1 MSLGGTLRR
10 AVCFSHLK
18 SRSLAYLSL
27 GASNASCLQVIY
39 NPMEDLHKRLGV
51 KTCFHLWTC
60 FLWTSIVLSCSLW
73 HATDLAAQVP
83 PQTPANPQAHTQTL
97 EGTWTGS
104 LQAGDA
110 VLHLVLHVSK
120 TEYGSPTATLDS
132 LDQGVYGIEV
142 GSLKYRDTAFEFE
155 IPSVNAS
162 FQGEISADHR
172 SIEGTWSQ
180 GGANLPLTFHRQ
192 PRVALSRAPSG
203 AVASAEGTWQGA
215 LETNGMRYRL
225 QLRISHDSQ
234 GQLIAT
240 MDSIDQGING
250 FRASQV
256 IQSGSAVHL
265 ELPAVRGGFDG
276 TLNSI
281 RNTISGTWRQNGSPS
296 DLTFKRSDQIL
307 ELRRPQTPRKPY
319 PYREEELDFP
329 NAKAGIA
336 LAGTLTMPR
345 GPGPFPAAILLAGSG
360 PLDRDEADS
369 GHRPFL
375 VLADYL
381 TRMGIAVFRYDKRGV
396 GRSTGDYDQ
405 ATTADFA
412 ADAEAALAFLK
423 VRQGIDKRRIG
434 FIGHSEGGIIAPMIA
449 SRSSDVAWIV
459 ILAGPATKGEET
471 LLLQSDLI
479 TRAAGMTSD
488 QVVKSLDF
496 DRESYNLVRHE
507 TDRAALESKL
517 QDLVKVSGLGAG
529 APPAFLQRQIHWTSS
544 PWFRYFL
551 DYDPVPA
558 LQQTKCPVL
567 ALSGE
572 KDLQVPPKENLPLAQ
587 KALET
592 GGNKDFQ
599 VTELPGLNHQF
610 QHCYMGLPEESRAI
624 EETFATDAL
633 TTISAWILKRS
644 LPQRTGQFQPGA
656 PRHAAV
662 ASNPGA

>member
-1 MSLGGTLRR
+1 LAARFAVPFVFHIANPHSL
-10 AVCFSHLK
+10 S
-18 SRSLAYLSL
+18 YLSPRP
-27 GASNASCLQVIY
+27 SNASRLPVIY
-39 NPMEDLHKRLGV
+39 NAMDHLHKRLGV
-51 KTCFHLWTC
+51 KNYFRSWTWI
-60 FLWTSIVLSCSLW
+60 LLSCGLW
-73 HATDLAAQVP
+73 HATDLASQAP
-83 PQTPANPQAHTQTL
+83 TQTPASPQLHAQTL

-120 TEYGSPTATLDS
+120 TEYGSPAATLDS

-142 GSLKYRDTAFEFE
+142 GSLRYGDKVGDTAFNFE

-162 FQGEISADHR
+162 FQGEISADHH

-180 GGANLPLTFHRQ
+180 GGANLPQTFHRQ
-192 PRVALSRAPSG
+192 PRVALSRTPSG
-203 AVASAEGTWQGA
+203 AVATAEGTWQGA

-281 RNTISGTWRQNGSPS
+281 RNTISGTWRQNGNPS

-319 PYREEELDFP
+319 PYTEEELDFP

-336 LAGTLTMPR
+336 LAGTLTTPR

-375 VLADYL
+375 VLADHL
-381 TRMGIAVFRYDKRGV
+381 TRMGIAVFRYDKRGI

-412 ADAEAALAFLK
+412 ADAEAALTFLK
-423 VRQGIDKRRIG
+423 VRPGIDKRRIG

-449 SRSSDVAWIV
+449 SRSADVAWIV

-507 TDRAALESKL
+507 TNRAALESKL

-558 LQQTKCPVL
+558 LQETKCAVL
-567 ALSGE
+567 VLSGE

-633 TTISAWILKRS
+633 TTISTWILKRS

-656 PRHAAV
+656 PRPAPA
-662 ASNPGA
+662 ASNSGA

>member
-1 MSLGGTLRR
+1 MGLGGTLRR
-10 AVCFSHLK
+10 AVCFSHPK
-18 SRSLAYLSL
+18 STSLAYLSL
-27 GASNASCLQVIY
+27 GPSNASRLQVIY
-39 NPMEDLHKRLGV
+39 HAMDRLHKRLGV
-51 KTCFHLWTC
+51 KSCFHLWT
-60 FLWTSIVLSCSLW
+60 LIVLSCTLW
-73 HATDLAAQVP
+73 HAPDLAAQAST
-83 PQTPANPQAHTQTL
+83 QTPASPPAHAQTL

-110 VLHLVLHVSK
+110 VLHLVLHVTK
-120 TEYGSPTATLDS
+120 TEYGSPAATLDS

-142 GSLKYRDTAFEFE
+142 GSLKFRDKYGDTAFKFE

-162 FQGEISADHR
+162 FQGEISADHH

-180 GGANLPLTFHRQ
+180 GGANLSLTFHRQ

-203 AVASAEGTWQGA
+203 AVATAEGTWQGA

-234 GQLIAT
+234 GQLFAT

-281 RNTISGTWRQNGSPS
+281 KNTISGTWRQNGNPS

-319 PYREEELDFP
+319 PYTEEELDFP
-329 NAKAGIA
+329 NAKAGIT

-375 VLADYL
+375 VLADRL
-381 TRMGIAVFRYDKRGV
+381 TRMGIAVFRYDKRGI
-396 GRSTGDYDQ
+396 GRSAGDYDQ

-412 ADAEAALAFLK
+412 ADAETALTFLK
-423 VRQGIDKRRIG
+423 VRPGIDKRRIG

-449 SRSSDVAWIV
+449 SRSADVAWVV

-507 TDRAALESKL
+507 TNRAALESKL
-517 QDLVKVSGLGAG
+517 QDLVKVSGLGAA
-529 APPAFLQRQIHWTSS
+529 APSAVLQRQIHWTSS

-567 ALSGE
+567 ILSGE
-572 KDLQVPPKENLPLAQ
+572 KDLQVPPKENLQLAQ

-624 EETFATDAL
+624 EETFANDAL
-633 TTISAWILKRS
+633 STISAWIVKRS

-656 PRHAAV
+656 PRHAPV